1 MAEIYNLFILKDG
14 IPIFHVNPV
23 RALLENNQT
32 TEVKPDTLDSAL
44 IAGFLSAIAGFAYE
58 IGVGAPITYE
68 TTKMKFSF
76 LAKNDFLFILGT
88 QDVESTD
95 IQEILQKIANNFLDM
110 ILRDE
115 LNPKIADFSPFNEQI
130 KQIMS
135 GFIRK
140 YDLLR
145 ESHLIEEYIRLVPH
159 SHIVPET
166 LEKLSETRR
175 LLFKLIDGTNSIFK
189 IAEATNKH
197 PRELLSI
204 LRSYSKSG
212 IITFQHVTE

>member
-1 MAEIYNLFILKDG
+1 MAEIHNLFIMKDG

-23 RALLENNQT
+23 RKLIQEDSVSENK
-32 TEVKPDTLDSAL
+32 TETLDSAL

-58 IGVGAPITYE
+58 IGVGAPVTYE
-68 TTKMKFSF
+68 TNKMKFSF
-76 LAKNDFLFILGT
+76 LTENDFLFILGT
-88 QDVESTD
+88 NNVEDVD
-95 IQEILQKIANNFLDM
+95 IEAILQNTVKEFLGM

-115 LNPKIADFSPFNEQI
+115 LNPKIADFSPFNENLKNI
-130 KQIMS
+130 LT
-135 GFIRK
+135 GYIRK
-140 YDLLR
+140 YDILK
-145 ESHLIEEYIRLVPH
+145 ESHLIGEYVRLVPQ

-175 LLFKLIDGTNSIFK
+175 LLFKQIDGTNSVFK
-189 IAEATNKH
+189 IAEATNRS

-212 IITFQHVTE
+212 LITFQEIRD